1 MNKPVIMVKLKPIH
15 KCKIPDCSEPKM
27 KKPGNSTL
35 YFPFC
40 QHHQISAVLSK
51 LKYEAERDKAE
62 LEKVRKNGKKTA
74 VERFYNSTAWKWCS
88 KYVLLYY
95 ADEDLNVRCATSPHL
110 VYRVTDKEIHA
121 GHFIK
126 ADQHKAV
133 AFEFKN
139 LFPQS
144 YTDNVHFSGKPEI
157 AKEWIERTHGTGTV
171 EWLEI
176 KKNETYKLD
185 ADELDKWATFY
196 RTKFNELL
204 KERNLKNPWR

>member
-1 MNKPVIMVKLKPIH
+1 MKPK
-15 KCKIPDCSEPKM
+15 KCKLPDCSEPKM
-27 KKPGNSTL
+27 KKPGNNKF

-40 QHHQISAVLSK
+40 QQHQITAVLSK
-51 LKYEAERDKAE
+51 LKEERLKDKAE
-62 LEKVRKNGKKTA
+62 LEKVRQNGKKTA
-74 VERFYNSTAWKWCS
+74 VERFYQSTAWKWCS

-110 VYRVTDKEIHA
+110 IYRVTDKEIHA
-121 GHFIK
+121 GHYYK

-144 YTDNVHFSGKPEI
+144 YSDNVHFSGKPEI
-157 AKEWIERTHGTGTV
+157 AKEWIEKTHGTGTV
-171 EWLEI
+171 EWLDV

-185 ADELDKWATFY
+185 ADEFEKISSFY
-196 RTKFNELL
+196 KAKFKQLL
-204 KERNLKNPWR
+204 KERKIKNPWVAR